1 MCNEGELW
9 IKSKPEN
16 PLFDVTMGGYHGA
29 ELCEMVGLLILD
41 GLSQIIPSDMVGL
54 YRDDGL
60 CAIPDQAGHKN
71 EKFKVAMHRFAKNLG
86 LRFDIDEPSA
96 RVDFL
101 DLHLD
106 LTRLVYSPFR
116 KENSE
121 ILYVHAQSN
130 HPKAVIKEIPNMV
143 SKRIN
148 NRSSNQVEFEK
159 VAKDYNSALKRSGY
173 SNEIKYNEKKT
184 KSEEEKK
191 KRKRKVIWYNPPY
204 CKSVATKIG
213 WKFRNLIKKHFTK
226 ENPLIK
232 IFSKNSI
239 NLSY

>member
-1 MCNEGELW
+1 M
-9 IKSKPEN
+9 
-16 PLFDVTMGGYHGA
+16 
-29 ELCEMVGLLILD
+29 
-41 GLSQIIPSDMVGL
+41 
-54 YRDDGL
+54 
-60 CAIPDQAGHKN
+60 
-71 EKFKVAMHRFAKNLG
+71 
-86 LRFDIDEPSA
+86 
-96 RVDFL
+96 
-101 DLHLD
+101 
-106 LTRLVYSPFR
+106 
-116 KENSE
+116 
-121 ILYVHAQSN
+121 
-130 HPKAVIKEIPNMV
+130 

-226 ENPLIK
+226 ENPLSK

-239 NLSY
+239 NLSYSCMNNIGQIINKHNRKILKSSKEEEEEQPCNCRKDCPLNGQGCRRKNIVYEATVTTEQEEKVYVGLTSSQFKERYANHKSDFKYETKKNSTALSSYIWDIRKKQNIRNKMENYR